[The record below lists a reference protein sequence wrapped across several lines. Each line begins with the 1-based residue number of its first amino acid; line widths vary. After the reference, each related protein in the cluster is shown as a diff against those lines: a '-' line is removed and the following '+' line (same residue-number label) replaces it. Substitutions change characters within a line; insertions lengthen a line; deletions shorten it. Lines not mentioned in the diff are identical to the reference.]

1 MVQLPRGRGGARDG
15 KVGKAYANRT
25 DLRGQNVVAAQPQN
39 QPGAKLAKMAAPNQP
54 YGAAKAQLDAQ
65 SVVPVA
71 NTQTPPMAQPQQQQ
85 KPVLARAALT
95 PLDAPGEGDLF
106 DGMPTGSGL
115 GSDAMLPTRLDNTLQ
130 MQVLGLLDSL
140 GTDVS
145 PQVNMVRN
153 YLRAGA
159 NNGIMQ

>member
-1 MVQLPRGRGGARDG
+1 MPRGRGGKRDG
-15 KVGKAYANRT
+15 VVGKAYQNRT
-25 DLRGQNVVAAQPQN
+25 DLNGANVVAAQPTN

-65 SVVPVA
+65 SAVPIA
-71 NTQTPPMAQPQQQQ
+71 NTPAPQMQSQPQSQGQSL
-85 KPVLARAALT
+85 PPRGALT
-95 PLDAPGEGDLF
+95 PLDAPGEGNLF
-106 DGMPTGSGL
+106 DGMPTGGGL
-115 GSDAMLPTRLDNTLQ
+115 GKDAMLPTRLDNTLQ

>member
-1 MVQLPRGRGGARDG
+1 MPRGRGGKRDG
-15 KVGKAYANRT
+15 VVGKAYQNRT
-25 DLRGQNVVAAQPQN
+25 DLNGANVVSAQPSN

-65 SVVPVA
+65 SQVA
-71 NTQTPPMAQPQQQQ
+71 MGTPSTPPMQQTQPQGQQAQ
-85 KPVLARAALT
+85 APRAALT
-95 PLDAPGEGDLF
+95 PLDAPGGTDENLF
-106 DGMPTGSGL
+106 DGMDIGGGL
-115 GSDAMLPTRLDNTLQ
+115 TSSAMQSTRLDNTLQ

-159 NNGIMQ
+159 SNGIMQ

>member
-1 MVQLPRGRGGARDG
+1 MPRGRGGKRDG
-15 KVGKAYANRT
+15 VVGKAYQNRT
-25 DLRGQNVVAAQPQN
+25 DLNGANVVAAQPQN

-65 SVVPVA
+65 SQVSMGTPS
-71 NTQTPPMAQPQQQQ
+71 TPPMQQAQPQNQQEQ
-85 KPVLARAALT
+85 RAPLER
-95 PLDAPGEGDLF
+95 LDAPGDPNGNLF
-106 DGMPTGSGL
+106 DGMPIGGGL
-115 GSDAMLPTRLDNTLQ
+115 GKEALMPAKLDNNLQ
-130 MQVLGLLDSL
+130 MQVLGLLESL